1 LKITLDSTILVRAFD
16 DTGGLARCLL
26 STILDGNHGLVLSS
40 EILAETSR
48 VLRYPRMQ
56 ARHGMPESRIYEY
69 VMFLQAAAMMV
80 RPDPMLVAPI
90 RDPND
95 IVVVQTAMIG
105 GADAICDPVFPE
117 GCARIERSEIPMP
130 RYFAFLRAIN
140 VGGHH
145 LVKMEALRAHFE
157 DLGFVAVETF
167 IASGNVIF
175 QAKSAKSAELEGKI
189 ERHLERV
196 LGHTVAAFLRTE
208 SELAAIHTHAVD
220 GLEGAPVPNIGFL
233 AAPIGALARA
243 ALMALQ
249 TPTDEFHLH
258 GREMYWLCRTRQSE
272 SPVTIA
278 RLERAIE
285 AKVTFRGAGT
295 VARLAAKYKL
305 TGA

>member
-1 LKITLDSTILVRAFD
+1 
-16 DTGGLARCLL
+16 
-26 STILDGNHGLVLSS
+26 
-40 EILAETSR
+40 
-48 VLRYPRMQ
+48 M
-56 ARHGMPESRIYEY
+56 
-69 VMFLQAAAMMV
+69 
-80 RPDPMLVAPI
+80 
-90 RDPND
+90 
-95 IVVVQTAMIG
+95 
-105 GADAICDPVFPE
+105 
-117 GCARIERSEIPMP
+117 ERSEIPMP

-145 LVKMEALRAHFE
+145 LVKMEALRGHFE
-157 DLGFVAVETF
+157 DLGFAAVETF

-175 QAKSAKSAELEGKI
+175 QAKSAKSANLESKI

-196 LGHTVAAFLRTE
+196 LGHTVATFLRTE

-233 AAPIGALARA
+233 AAPIGAQAQA